1 MGRGAPSRRRA
12 LAALAVLAALPACGF
27 SPAYAPDGPATAL
40 RGQVLPDTPGD
51 AYAFRFVS
59 QIEERL
65 GRAGEGAPFA
75 LGYGLPRRT
84 VETAQTGFGSPL
96 RLSLE
101 GAAEYALR
109 RQADGAVVTSGR
121 VTGFVTYS
129 DVGTSVAVRSARAD
143 AERRLATLL
152 ADRVAT
158 RLVAAAG
165 GADWAD

>member
-12 LAALAVLAALPACGF
+12 LAALGALAALSACGF
-27 SPAYAPDGPATAL
+27 SPAHAPDGPATAL
-40 RGQVLPDTPGD
+40 RGRVLPDTPGD

-75 LGYGLPRRT
+75 LGYGLRLAT
-84 VETAQTGFGSPL
+84 VETAQTGFGNVL
-96 RLSLE
+96 RFSLD
-101 GAAEYALR
+101 GTADYTLR
-109 RQADGAVVTSGR
+109 SRADGAVLASGR
-121 VTGFVTYS
+121 VTAFVTWS

-158 RLVAAAG
+158 RLVAAAA
-165 GADWAD
+165 GADWAA